1 MLRGVRRIW
10 LLGLLTLLGGCGGSG
25 PVTDGCAGW
34 AAIRVTAADVLSEGT
49 ARQVLAHNLAGKARG
64 CW

>member
-1 MLRGVRRIW
+1 MRGVRRIVM
-10 LLGLLTLLGGCGGSG
+10 LAALALLTGCGGSG

-34 AAIRVTAADVLSEGT
+34 VAIRVTAADVLSEGT
-49 ARQVLAHNLAGKARG
+49 ARQVLAHNLAGRARG

>member
-1 MLRGVRRIW
+1 MRGVRRIVM
-10 LLGLLTLLGGCGGSG
+10 LAALALLTGCGGSG
-25 PVTDGCAGW
+25 RVTDGCAGW

-49 ARQVLAHNLAGKARG
+49 ARQVLAHNLAGRARG

>member
-1 MLRGVRRIW
+1 MLAA
-10 LLGLLTLLGGCGGSG
+10 LGLLTGCGGSG

-34 AAIRVTAADVLSEGT
+34 AAIRVTAADVLTEGT
-49 ARQVLAHNLAGKARG
+49 ARQVLAHNLAGRARG